1 MPGKAV
7 ETLRFALRGLAMLFA
22 ATNIWLLA
30 AGSVATAA
38 LALYLSVSPM
48 EGCLLVLATASVW
61 VAEALNTA
69 LERLTDLAS
78 PGFHPLAGKAKDIA
92 AGAVLIAGTAWFA
105 VAALIF
111 VPKLV

>member
-7 ETLRFALRGLAMLFA
+7 ETLRFALRGVGLLFG
-22 ATNIWLLA
+22 TLNIWMLA
-30 AGSVATAA
+30 AASVATAL
-38 LALYLSVSPM
+38 LALYLSVSPV
-48 EGCLLVLATASVW
+48 EWCLLILATGSVW

-92 AGAVLIAGTAWFA
+92 AGAVLIAGTAALA
-105 VAALIF
+105 VGAIIF
-111 VPKLV
+111 VPKLI